1 MRCLLGIDLGTS
13 SCKVALLSFDGT
25 VLAQATRSYA
35 VHYPKPGWAE
45 QNPDEWWASIVKAIK
60 YVLEQRPDAKIACIG
75 VDGQSWS
82 TILMDGKGNVLAPTP
97 IWMDTRAQDECK
109 EIAAAIGED
118 ALFENSGNPLQP
130 SYTLPKI
137 LWFKRH
143 LPSVFSKAE
152 KILQSNSFIVYRL
165 TGAATFDES
174 QCYGLQIYNMKN
186 GKLNLDMLKELSIQ
200 PDLIPQPIASHCVV
214 GGVSKNAAQETGL
227 LQGTPVVAGGLDA
240 ACATLGAGVYQS
252 GQTQEQG
259 GQAGGMSICLDSYIA
274 DRRLILGRHVV
285 PGLWLLQ
292 GGTVGGGGVLR
303 WMKEQF
309 CLQERMEAQQ
319 KGTSPFD
326 EMNQRAQSIAP
337 GCDGLLFLPYMAG
350 ERSPIWNPRAKGV
363 WYGLD
368 FSKTRAHLI
377 RACMEGVGYSLRH
390 NLEVAIRA
398 GAKVGKLYAMGGSA
412 NSLVWTQI
420 KSDITGCEID
430 VPSSDKATVL
440 GAALLAGVGAGVYSG
455 FEEAVNKTVSITRT
469 HTPDLENASCYN
481 NGYERYLALYE
492 HLRPMEKMWP

>member
-1 MRCLLGIDLGTS
+1 
-13 SCKVALLSFDGT
+13 
-25 VLAQATRSYA
+25 
-35 VHYPKPGWAE
+35 
-45 QNPDEWWASIVKAIK
+45 
-60 YVLEQRPDAKIACIG
+60 
-75 VDGQSWS
+75 
-82 TILMDGKGNVLAPTP
+82 
-97 IWMDTRAQDECK
+97 
-109 EIAAAIGED
+109 
-118 ALFENSGNPLQP
+118 
-130 SYTLPKI
+130 
-137 LWFKRH
+137 
-143 LPSVFSKAE
+143 
-152 KILQSNSFIVYRL
+152 
-165 TGAATFDES
+165 
-174 QCYGLQIYNMKN
+174 
-186 GKLNLDMLKELSIQ
+186 
-200 PDLIPQPIASHCVV
+200 
-214 GGVSKNAAQETGL
+214 
-227 LQGTPVVAGGLDA
+227 
-240 ACATLGAGVYQS
+240 
-252 GQTQEQG
+252 
-259 GQAGGMSICLDSYIA
+259 MSICLDSYIA